1 MAKDPAFLFY
11 SQDFYTG
18 VATLTIEDRGKYI
31 TLLCLMH
38 QQGRMTEETIRFLV
52 GSVSVNLKS
61 KFRID
66 ENGFWYNERL
76 EIESEK
82 RAKFTESRRNN
93 GLAGGRPKSHKKAKK
108 VIDRWN
114 EMIDFFDNKCICCGY
129 KFHDNERPTKDH
141 IIPKSSN
148 GVDNI
153 SNWQPLCR
161 ECNSSKCA
169 DHNTD
174 YRLNF
179 IDQIPEELKTIWFNK
194 NNHMEDENEN
204 ENRNKNIDII
214 KAENS
219 KIVKLPFE
227 SERFKKAW
235 EYWISYKKQQFK
247 QTYKSESSE
256 QIAVNHLFKLANSNE
271 ETAIN
276 IIAQSV
282 TNTWQGLFAL
292 KQSANYK
299 PTVNDKLKELIYG

>member
-1 MAKDPAFLFY
+1 
-11 SQDFYTG
+11 
-18 VATLTIEDRGKYI
+18 
-31 TLLCLMH
+31 
-38 QQGRMTEETIRFLV
+38 
-52 GSVSVNLKS
+52 
-61 KFRID
+61 
-66 ENGFWYNERL
+66 
-76 EIESEK
+76 
-82 RAKFTESRRNN
+82 
-93 GLAGGRPKSHKKAKK
+93 
-108 VIDRWN
+108 
-114 EMIDFFDNKCICCGY
+114 
-129 KFHDNERPTKDH
+129 
-141 IIPKSSN
+141 
-148 GVDNI
+148 
-153 SNWQPLCR
+153 
-161 ECNSSKCA
+161 
-169 DHNTD
+169 
-174 YRLNF
+174 
-179 IDQIPEELKTIWFNK
+179 
-194 NNHMEDENEN
+194 MEDENEN